1 MARQSS
7 RFYLLLM
14 VSLLSTTAHAWA
26 PAGPP
31 GTPVSRNTAGAGAPG
46 VGVAPVPG
54 AAGRGAPG
62 TPVSRNTAGAGAP
75 GVGVAPVPGAPA
87 HRR

>member
-1 MARQSS
+1 
-7 RFYLLLM
+7 
-14 VSLLSTTAHAWA
+14 
-26 PAGPP
+26 
-31 GTPVSRNTAGAGAPG
+31 

-75 GVGVAPVPGAPA
+75 GVGVAPVAGAPA